1 MDEQKVRA
9 YLTKLAEDKAFQDRM
24 QAAKTPED
32 ALAEAKKNG
41 FDFDADEFRELMIR
55 LTISVKQAKGE
66 ELSDEELP
74 KCTVIVP
81 AYNEGEYVLT
91 ALRSVAACDYPAG
104 KLEIIAVNDGS
115 QDDTWEWMRKAEQEF
130 QKLHGCLPSDRR
142 AKRPLWVVVIMR
154 QKRVTATFYAIRRRS
169 GDGVRL

>member
-66 ELSDEELP
+66 ELSDEELAM
-74 KCTVIVP
+74 VAGGVSND
-81 AYNEGEYVLT
+81 AT
-91 ALRSVAACDYPAG
+91 AGAAFAAAG
-104 KLEIIAVNDGS
+104 A
-115 QDDTWEWMRKAEQEF
+115 TT
-130 QKLHGCLPSDRR
+130 
-142 AKRPLWVVVIMR
+142 
-154 QKRVTATFYAIRRRS
+154 TAAS
-169 GDGVRL
+169 ACV